1 MPDQLKN
8 STKKTAVCSVLLAM
22 IIVVEYLDS
31 IIPVTQVYLLA
42 VCGVIVWFITKQYG
56 FYTGLVLFMSS
67 CVLLFLLIP
76 NKQKVLMFTL
86 FFGLYSVMKYHLEAI
101 KSVWMSYAARI
112 LFMNGLSVLL
122 IVASAILLSERIIAT
137 IIQQPAY
144 IIIFAVIILQLIFIV
159 YDFGLSFCTRYL
171 LRLIQAEKA

>member
-1 MPDQLKN
+1 
-8 STKKTAVCSVLLAM
+8 
-22 IIVVEYLDS
+22 
-31 IIPVTQVYLLA
+31 
-42 VCGVIVWFITKQYG
+42 
-56 FYTGLVLFMSS
+56 
-67 CVLLFLLIP
+67 
-76 NKQKVLMFTL
+76 
-86 FFGLYSVMKYHLEAI
+86 
-101 KSVWMSYAARI
+101 MSYAARI